1 MPNKPLPAVNQRVDI
16 WFEGYDQYYGGRVD
30 SVSPPHNFHVILDDS
45 SSWDVDSRRHIYR
58 LSGDFP
64 NSPNNDN
71 NPAAKVRGDNLAGN
85 HTSPIDVSKQRRSS
99 AAPTSATKN
108 RPGTRS
114 SSRHQGRRDSESAL
128 AQGFDNQLEDD
139 LIKGSKGD
147 INDVDATTDA
157 IESNAYAAGEKNA
170 HDSDDIQSEEVQ
182 NGNIVSVANGL
193 LPRDLDDQKRSHNP
207 DLPKVDGSV
216 FKMDELSLAK
226 QPSRRRTSGRALRKN
241 TIGPRSR
248 DLNGTPPPFRKSIR
262 SANTAEVAPSQYNKD
277 LENARQFR
285 QRRASSKVVPDINQV
300 APSRSRNSNQQAVKG
315 GASYG
320 SDGRT
325 SYGRKRASIDLAAV
339 NNDARGEL
347 QLLKKRKFHESTVS
361 RGPSTARK
369 SVRAKLGDDVNS
381 TGKKNISA
389 AVTVRP
395 VVSMGETPGR
405 PTRGETKVRNMTR
418 SEPNSG
424 TVKPGS
430 KEADNSLSPE
440 AITAIAVDAALE
452 SAKAILDPIDA
463 RLNKLLGELTT
474 VSKGLVT
481 QTKGM
486 QQVSLE
492 TSDAE
497 LDPTSS
503 ETEPATNSSTGDKQ
517 GGTPLIP
524 MGSLQNFQV
533 DVAEVIGG
541 GEARIKAH
549 SLQALQQFQS
559 LRQLIVQQGQALKQ
573 MSSLVVA
580 AEAFAGKSQN
590 ENSKTSSA
598 TDDAPKENGETA
610 QDVMETN

>member
-1 MPNKPLPAVNQRVDI
+1 MPNKALPAVNQRVDI

-30 SVSPPHNFHVILDDS
+30 SVSPPHNFHVILDDT

-58 LSGDFP
+58 LSDDFP
-64 NSPNNDN
+64 NSSNNDS
-71 NPAAKVRGDNLAGN
+71 NPSSKVRADNHLGD
-85 HTSPIDVSKQRRSS
+85 HTSPVAASKQRRSS
-99 AAPTSATKN
+99 TAPASATKN

-114 SSRHQGRRDSESAL
+114 SSRHQGRRDSDSAL
-128 AQGFDNQLEDD
+128 AQALDNQLEHD
-139 LIKGSKGD
+139 LVKGTKPD
-147 INDVDATTDA
+147 INDIDAIKDA
-157 IESNAYAAGEKNA
+157 IESNPDESREKIA
-170 HDSDDIQSEEVQ
+170 HDSDDIHSEDIQ
-182 NGNIVSVANGL
+182 NENIVSVSNGL
-193 LPRDLDDQKRSHNP
+193 LARNSGDQKPSDYPHA
-207 DLPKVDGSV
+207 PKVDES
-216 FKMDELSLAK
+216 LSKIDQVSPAK

-248 DLNGTPPPFRKSIR
+248 DLNRTQLPFRKSIR
-262 SANTAEVAPSQYNKD
+262 SANTAQVAPSQYNKD

-285 QRRASSKVVPDINQV
+285 QRRASSKVVPDFNQA
-300 APSRSRNSNQQAVKG
+300 APSRTRNSNQQAVKG
-315 GASYG
+315 GTTYG

-325 SYGRKRASIDLAAV
+325 TYGRKRASIDLAAV
-339 NNDARGEL
+339 NNDTRGEL
-347 QLLKKRKFHESTVS
+347 QLLKKRKLHEGTVS

-369 SVRAKLGDDVNS
+369 SVRARLGDDANS
-381 TGKKNISA
+381 SDKKNISPA
-389 AVTVRP
+389 LTVRP
-395 VVSMGETPGR
+395 VVSMGETRGR
-405 PTRGETKVRNMTR
+405 PTRGETKVRSMTR
-418 SEPNSG
+418 SEPNFG
-424 TVKPGS
+424 AVKPGS
-430 KEADNSLSPE
+430 KEADNSLTPE

-463 RLNKLLGELTT
+463 RLSKLLAELTT

-486 QQVSLE
+486 QQASLE

-503 ETEPATNSSTGDKQ
+503 ETDPVTNSSTGDKQ
-517 GGTPLIP
+517 GGTPLISV
-524 MGSLQNFQV
+524 GSLQNFQV

-580 AEAFAGKSQN
+580 AEAFAGKSQK
-590 ENSKTSSA
+590 ENSKASSG
-598 TDDAPKENGETA
+598 TDDVPKENGETA